1 MTAKLA
7 AIEKRLAQLQVQKQQ
22 LQAQEARRARAK
34 RAQQLAILG
43 GWLMANDPAMVEMI
57 KRALTRKQ
65 DRAAFGLPPLDAQAD
80 DLGL

>member
-34 RAQQLAILG
+34 RAQQVAILG
-43 GWLMANDPAMVEMI
+43 GWLMANRPDLVEEI

-65 DRAAFGLPPLDAQAD
+65 DRAAFGLEPLDAD